1 MRARS
6 LFTAVGALAAGAIAT
21 FFLDPE
27 QGRRR
32 RAIARDKLSSGLRQ
46 AAESSQA
53 LAEDLRNRSGGLV
66 ARARRGLEPRPV
78 SDEKLAERVRSR
90 LGRVRSRTGPW
101 VSHPGSIDVQV
112 LQGEVTVSGP
122 VLEAEAGSLL
132 SAVRRTPGVKD
143 VVDRLERHAEP
154 GNVPG
159 LQS

>member
-27 QGRRR
+27 QGKRR

-53 LAEDLRNRSGGLV
+53 LAEDLRNRSGGLA
-66 ARARRGLEPRPV
+66 ARARARLQPRPV
-78 SDEKLAERVRSR
+78 SDDKLAERVRSR
-90 LGRVRSRTGPW
+90 VGRF

-112 LQGEVTVSGP
+112 VQGEAIISGP

-132 SAVRRTPGVKD
+132 SAVRRTPGVQN
-143 VVDRLERHAEP
+143 VVDRLERHADA

>member
-1 MRARS
+1 MARAMRARS

-27 QGRRR
+27 QGKRR
-32 RAIARDKLSSGLRQ
+32 RALARDKVSSGLRQ

-53 LAEDLRNRSGGLV
+53 LAEDLRNRSGGLA
-66 ARARRGLEPRPV
+66 ARLRGRLEPRPV
-78 SDEKLAERVRSR
+78 ADDKLAERVRSR
-90 LGRVRSRTGPW
+90 AGRF
-101 VSHPGSIDVQV
+101 VSHPGSIDIQV

-122 VLEAEAGSLL
+122 VLEAEAASLL
-132 SAVRRTPGVKD
+132 SAVRRTPGVQS
-143 VVDRLERHAEP
+143 VVDRLERHADA

>member
-27 QGRRR
+27 QGKRR
-32 RAIARDKLSSGLRQ
+32 RALARERLSSGLRQ
-46 AAESSQA
+46 AAGSSQA
-53 LAEDLRNRSGGLV
+53 LAEDLRNRSSGLA
-66 ARARRGLEPRPV
+66 ARVRGRLEPRPV
-78 SDEKLAERVRSR
+78 SDDKLAERVRSR
-90 LGRVRSRTGPW
+90 IGRW

-112 LQGEVTVSGP
+112 LQGEATVSGP
-122 VLEAEAGSLL
+122 VLEAEASSLL
-132 SAVRRTPGVKD
+132 SAVRRTPGVQA
-143 VVDRLERHAEP
+143 VVDRLERHADA

>member
-27 QGRRR
+27 QGKRR
-32 RAIARDKLSSGLRQ
+32 RALARDRLSSGLRQ

-53 LAEDLRNRSGGLV
+53 LAEDLRNRSSGLA
-66 ARARRGLEPRPV
+66 ARVRGRLEPRPV
-78 SDEKLAERVRSR
+78 SDDKLAERVRSR
-90 LGRVRSRTGPW
+90 IGRW

-112 LQGEVTVSGP
+112 VQGEAIVSGP
-122 VLEAEAGSLL
+122 VLEAEASSLL
-132 SAVRRTPGVKD
+132 SAVRRTPGVQN
-143 VVDRLERHAEP
+143 VIDRLERHADA

>member
-6 LFTAVGALAAGAIAT
+6 LFTVAGALAAGALAT
-21 FFLDPE
+21 FFLDPD

-46 AAESSQA
+46 AAESGQA

-66 ARARRGLEPRPV
+66 ARARARLEPRPV

-90 LGRVRSRTGPW
+90 VGRW
-101 VSHPGSIDVQV
+101 VSHPGSIDIHAA
-112 LQGEVTVSGP
+112 QGEVTVSGP

-132 SAVRRTPGVKD
+132 SAVRRTPGVQN
-143 VVDRLERHAEP
+143 VVDRLERHAER

-159 LQS
+159 LQG